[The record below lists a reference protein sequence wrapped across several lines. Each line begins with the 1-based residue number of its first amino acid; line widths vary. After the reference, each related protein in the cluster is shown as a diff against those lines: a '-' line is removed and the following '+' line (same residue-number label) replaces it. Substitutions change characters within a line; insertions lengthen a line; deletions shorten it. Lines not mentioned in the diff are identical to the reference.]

1 MHTNSLIHETSPYL
15 LQHSR
20 NPVNWFA
27 WNDETLKKAKA
38 EDKMILISIGYAA
51 CHWCHVMERESFE
64 NQDVAKVMN
73 EHFICIKVDREER
86 PDVDQ
91 VYMDAAYLINGNG
104 GWPLNALA
112 LPDGKPFFAGTY
124 YPKGNW
130 IKLLEY
136 FADIY
141 KNEKGKLQE
150 QADHLSKG
158 IVAMEEFPVAES
170 QSSLQEENLQSMVEQ
185 LESRIDK
192 IHGGTLG
199 SMKFPMPSVWEFLL
213 QYNQHYQNNI
223 AFDGVETTL
232 TNMAI
237 SGIYDQVGG
246 GFSRYATDA
255 HWHVPHFEKMLYD
268 NGQLVSL
275 YSHAYQKTQNQLYQR
290 IVFETIEFV
299 KRELLSAERGFYSS
313 LDADSEGEEGKFYV
327 WTKQEIEDVLKDDAE
342 FYFERYGISSAGNW
356 EHQKNIPDIN
366 FGEAD
371 VAKKFEMSEEDLE
384 KKCAHLNSLLLEA
397 REKRVRPAT
406 DDKILTSWNSL
417 MTIGFIDAY
426 RAFAE
431 TSFLNVAR
439 ENIDFLLSSVLNP
452 DHSLFR
458 NYKNGRAS
466 IPAFLDDYA
475 FLITALIEFY
485 QVSFEESYLKTAQ
498 KLMQYCIEN
507 FYDFEKDIF
516 YYTDK
521 NHNKLI
527 VRKTEITDNVIP
539 SSNSEMAKNLFKIGM
554 YFDDAEYQNLS
565 LKMIRN
571 QWPSIIKNAGYY
583 SNWAIAALYHIQP
596 TFEIAVVGKD
606 WKDKLGELQKEYL
619 PNALFAGGADEGSIP
634 LLENKLVKNKTNIY
648 VCKNKNCQLPV
659 EETNLAIEQIRQ
671 NKIK

>member
-15 LQHSR
+15 LQHSK

-38 EDKMILISIGYAA
+38 EDKMLLISIGYAA

-64 NQDVAKVMN
+64 NENVAKVMN

-124 YPKGNW
+124 YPKENW

-136 FADIY
+136 FADLY
-141 KNEKGKLQE
+141 KDEKGKLQE

-170 QSSLQEENLQSMVEQ
+170 QSLLQEEDLQSMVEQ

-199 SMKFPMPSVWEFLL
+199 NMKFPMPSVWEFLL
-213 QYNQHYQNNI
+213 QYNQHYQNNL

-275 YSHAYQKTQNQLYQR
+275 HSHAYQKTHDPLYRR
-290 IVFETIEFV
+290 IIFETLKFV
-299 KRELLSAERGFYSS
+299 RRELLSAERGFYSS

-327 WTKQEIEDVLKDDAE
+327 WTKQEIMDVLKGDAE
-342 FYFERYGISSAGNW
+342 FYCERYGISSSGNW

-384 KKCAHLNSLLLEA
+384 KKCAYLNSLLLEA
-397 REKRVRPAT
+397 REKRTRPAT

-417 MTIGFIDAY
+417 MTIGFIDAH
-426 RAFAE
+426 RAFDK
-431 TSFLNVAR
+431 TSFLDVAR

-452 DHSLFR
+452 DYSLFR
-458 NYKNGRAS
+458 NYKNGKAS
-466 IPAFLDDYA
+466 IPGFLDDYA

-485 QVSFEESYLKTAQ
+485 QVSFEENYLKTAQ

-507 FYDFEKDIF
+507 FYDFDKDIF

-521 NHNKLI
+521 KHNKLI

-539 SSNSEMAKNLFKIGM
+539 SSNSEMAKNLFKLGK

-596 TFEIAVVGKD
+596 VFEIAVVGKD
-606 WKDKLGELQKEYL
+606 WKNKLGELQKEYL
-619 PNALFAGGADEGSIP
+619 PNALFTGGADEGSIP
-634 LLENKLVKNKTNIY
+634 LLENKLVKNKTIIY